1 MEQLIKKLFLM
12 PQLGLKSSRIFIFST
27 EMLISFELMHKIIHF
42 SRQSNKSQHAHWNYH
57 RADLNS
63 NLMTVIN
70 VVTEISSELE
80 NKKPGNWAGESCHD
94 DKNKNL
100 LTILI
105 KTWKKMRDNHALA
118 SLPHNLKVLS
128 ATWLDDKL
136 RSRSKIPHAFPS
148 WKWVLFLSN
157 SVCRMP

>member
-42 SRQSNKSQHAHWNYH
+42 SHQSNKSQHANWNYH

-70 VVTEISSELE
+70 VVTEISSVLE

-105 KTWKKMRDNHALA
+105 KTWKNWEIITHLHRSPTIWKFSQQRDSMIKCAVA
-118 SLPHNLKVLS
+118 EK
-128 ATWLDDKL
+128 
-136 RSRSKIPHAFPS
+136 FPTHFHRENES
-148 WKWVLFLSN
+148 CF
-157 SVCRMP
+157 